1 MEWKQVYYYPAD
13 ESRGINKQLT
23 EEETFLPNGQKHSV
37 AENFQ
42 TKVVDYNFLQLS
54 IKCTI
59 LWFGILF
66 TLSTYFS
73 N

>member
-1 MEWKQVYYYPAD
+1 
-13 ESRGINKQLT
+13 
-23 EEETFLPNGQKHSV
+23 
-37 AENFQ
+37 
-42 TKVVDYNFLQLS
+42 VVDYNFLQLS

-73 N
+73 ELMLSHKKFRKERKNEFHFKLNTKKVR